1 MTTVADFDIATDV
14 KVELYVPNSASNVFI
29 LGVSELGG
37 TDVLGGSGEF
47 VVGYS
52 LLGGTDVLSD
62 GSGALSFVWEPIE
75 ADVVKFNSSLG
86 GSIQSNT
93 YFQPEPGTLAIQLQ
107 SFTYDPSNNS
117 SVRAGTRIRVRVDDG
132 TVDETLFA
140 GFLDSIS
147 VSYRPEG
154 LNLIDITAYDPHKR
168 VVNSRIETFDTTEF
182 GDEVTPL
189 EQIETIA
196 DALGYFVSA
205 ESDDPAGYLPSTT
218 ATDVIANT
226 YLNDALLV
234 GLAVFWINPQTNEF
248 ELRNRPLATTGGA
261 TTYVIGNNHP
271 APGDEDPYHLC
282 MSDIEVDSNAD
293 TDTNSLR
300 VSLKSDTNTY
310 VVVKDQDSIDLYGEL
325 AQDVTIN
332 TTDSVELTRWAN
344 AAFTGTPA
352 KFVRSVATPAID
364 RQNNLT
370 QAAFFTPG
378 TLVGVNY
385 QTDNLNI
392 VDYYT
397 VVKVRHSVDVNRW
410 FTTLELWKEF

>member
-1 MTTVADFDIATDV
+1 MTAIADFDIATDV

-37 TDVLGGSGEF
+37 TDVLGGSGDF
-47 VVGYS
+47 VIGYS

-62 GSGALSFVWEPIE
+62 GSGAFSFVWEPIE
-75 ADVVKFNSSLG
+75 CSVTKMNTDLG

-93 YFQPEPGTLAIQLQ
+93 YFQPEPSTLSLTMQ
-107 SFTYDPSNNS
+107 SFTYDPTNNS
-117 SVRAGTRIRVRVDDG
+117 SVRAGTKIRVRLDDG
-132 TVDETLFA
+132 TVDETLFQ
-140 GFLDSIS
+140 GYLDSIS
-147 VSYRPEG
+147 VAYRPEG
-154 LNLIDITAYDPHKR
+154 LNEISVVAYDAHKR
-168 VVNSRIETFDTTEF
+168 LVNSRLSTFDTTEF

-189 EQIETIA
+189 EQIETLA
-196 DALGYFVSA
+196 ESLGYFVSA
-205 ESDDPAGYLPSTT
+205 DSDDPAGFLPSTT

-234 GLAVFWINPQTNEF
+234 GLAVLWINPQTGEL
-248 ELRNRPLATTGGA
+248 ELRNRPLATTGGD

-271 APGDEDPYHLC
+271 DSPEDDPYHLC
-282 MSDIEVDSNAD
+282 MSDIEVDSNQD
-293 TDTNSLR
+293 NGTNSLR
-300 VSLKSDTNTY
+300 VSLKSDTDTY